1 MTKPPISA
9 NVSKSKAL
17 IFFEYALFALCLCVI
32 ALRVTLTESP
42 TAQSTI
48 LADNLR
54 DTIYSLAISTSLGL
68 GFVLWLAWSFCSK
81 RFVYR
86 ITGIEISLCL
96 FYTAA
101 VVAGFAASNKRLA
114 IIDLA
119 LFLAPLLMAVLL
131 VQILDSHSKVKLLL
145 AVIAA
150 LGIVTAY
157 QCREQFSY
165 SNQEMIEQYE
175 QDNQSLLEPLGIES
189 GTFGQFLFEH
199 RLYSRG
205 VRGYFTT
212 RNSAGSF
219 LLMALFAAVALFI
232 DKLEK
237 RKSELIRF
245 FHFLTCG
252 AAIVIILFALALT
265 KSKGAIIGLLFASA
279 VFIGL
284 LCFGNWLRTHRKTVL
299 IVLLLL
305 ALAGGCVVVSY
316 GLMHGSLPGGNSM
329 LVRWQYWQASAKIY
343 ADHFLTGIG
352 PGNFKFFYTHYK
364 PAEALES
371 VADPHNFLLSVLT
384 QYGPLGLVGFLAMI
398 FIPLWKVMSVSATI
412 SLPESHRHL
421 LFKILVIT
429 FLIIISVVL
438 LLFRSVF
445 MPVPPGETFLQMFSV
460 ILILYIIPV
469 AIFVIGFLLLAIPL
483 SRVRKPKSEPG
494 RAVPLHL
501 RAGAGRGVQRTNI
514 NAALLCAV
522 LGVTLHNLIDFAI
535 FEPGVFTTFWAIIA
549 CLIVMHSH
557 HDPRSR
563 FVRTPAVYVRALIVI
578 ASIVIIATYVFYVVA
593 PVARSTEKIRRANR
607 AIANGWLDD
616 AHDLLQAAAE
626 NDSLSPTALSL
637 DGRLYLRH
645 FEMTNNTNR
654 NLLLQSEKCFQAAIN
669 RNRAAFKNYERLA
682 EVYSLLAEVSPKQQE
697 KTDWLDKSYDAARLA
712 AERYPGSARIQ
723 FELAEIAEKL
733 HKTND
738 AVNHYENAINIEN
751 SFRKQF
757 QIMYPD
763 WEKMHPEWET
773 VSRLGKD
780 KYNSAKERL
789 KTLSKSQ
796 IP

>member
-9 NVSKSKAL
+9 NVSKSNAL

-54 DTIYSLAISTSLGL
+54 DTIYSLSISTSLVL

-96 FYTAA
+96 FYAAA

-150 LGIVTAY
+150 LGVVTAY

-165 SNQEMIEQYE
+165 SNQEMIKQYE
-175 QDNQSLLEPLGIES
+175 NDPQSLLEPLGIES

-205 VRGYFTT
+205 VRGFFTT

-237 RKSELIRF
+237 RKFELIRF

-252 AAIVIILFALALT
+252 TAIVIILYALALT

-316 GLMHGSLPGGNSM
+316 GLKHGSLPGGNSM
-329 LVRWQYWQASAKIY
+329 LVRWQYWRASAKMY
-343 ADHFLTGIG
+343 ADHFLTGLG
-352 PGNFKFFYTHYK
+352 PGNFTYFYTHYK

-371 VADPHNFLLSVLT
+371 VADPHNFLLSILT

-398 FIPLWKVMSVSATI
+398 FLPLWRALSPSSTI

-421 LFKILVIT
+421 IFKILVIT

-469 AIFVIGFLLLAIPL
+469 AIFVISFLLLAIPL

-494 RAVPLHL
+494 RAVPLQL
-501 RAGAGRGVQRTNI
+501 RSGRGVQRTNI

-549 CLIVMHSH
+549 CLIVMYSH
-557 HDPRSR
+557 PNPKSR
-563 FVRTPAVYVRALIVI
+563 FVREPAVYVRALIVT
-578 ASIVIIATYVFYVVA
+578 ASLVIIATYVFYVIA
-593 PVARSTEKIRRANR
+593 PVARSTEKIRLANR
-607 AIANGWLDD
+607 AIASGWFDD
-616 AHDLLQAAAE
+616 AHKLLQAAAE
-626 NDSLSPTALSL
+626 DDSLSPTALSL
-637 DGRLYLRH
+637 DGRLYLHH
-645 FEMTNNTNR
+645 FEMTRNR
-654 NLLLQSEKCFQAAIN
+654 ELLLQSAKCFQAAIN

-682 EVYSLLAEVSPKQQE
+682 EVYSLLAEFSPKQQE
-697 KTDWLDKSYDAARLA
+697 KTDWFDKAFDAAKLA

-723 FELAEIAEKL
+723 FELAEIAENL

-751 SFRKQF
+751 SFRRQF
-757 QIMYPD
+757 QKMYPD
-763 WEKMHPEWET
+763 WEI

-780 KYNSAKERL
+780 KYDLAKDRL
-789 KTLSKSQ
+789 KTLRKK
-796 IP
+796 